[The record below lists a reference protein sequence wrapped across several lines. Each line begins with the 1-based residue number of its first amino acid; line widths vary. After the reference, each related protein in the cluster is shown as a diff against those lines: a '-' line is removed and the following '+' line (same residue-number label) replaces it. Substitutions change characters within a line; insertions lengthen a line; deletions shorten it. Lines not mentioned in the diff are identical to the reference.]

1 MGNAPPP
8 ADPFAGLPGYALRR
22 AANAMM
28 TELGERLAG
37 EGLRV
42 SDATVL
48 ILAGEGARP
57 TASQIGK
64 ALDIRRANMV
74 PLLDR
79 LEAAGL
85 IAREPI
91 DRKSLA
97 IVLTEEGE
105 AKLARVRRI
114 VAAFERDLIERVPPE
129 HRDHLMP
136 ALDALWRPDQ
146 SAQ

>member
-1 MGNAPPP
+1 MP
-8 ADPFAGLPGYALRR
+8 DPDPLVGLPGYALRR
-22 AANAMM
+22 AANATMA
-28 TELGERLAG
+28 ELGERLAP
-37 EGLRV
+37 EELRI

-48 ILAGEGARP
+48 MLAGNDARP
-57 TASQIGK
+57 TASHIGK
-64 ALDIRRANMV
+64 TLDIRRANMV

-97 IVLTEEGE
+97 IVLTVAGE
-105 AKLARVRRI
+105 AKLARVREI
-114 VAAFERDLIERVPPE
+114 IAAFETELIERVPE
-129 HRDHLMP
+129 AHRDHLLP
-136 ALDALWRPDQ
+136 ALDALWRAQ

>member
-1 MGNAPPP
+1 MPETAKR
-8 ADPFAGLPGYALRR
+8 ADPLSSLPGYALRR
-22 AANAMM
+22 AANVMM
-28 TELGERLAG
+28 AELGELLAG

-48 ILAGEGARP
+48 ILTGDDARP
-57 TASQIGK
+57 TASQIGQ
-64 ALDIRRANMV
+64 ALDIKRANMV

-85 IAREPI
+85 IVREPI

-97 IVLTEEGE
+97 IVLTTAGE
-105 AKLARVRRI
+105 AKLGHVRRI
-114 VAAFERDLIERVPPE
+114 VARFENALLERVPAQ
-129 HRDHLMP
+129 HRDHLLP
-136 ALDALWRPDQ
+136 ALDALWRDQ

>member
-1 MGNAPPP
+1 MP
-8 ADPFAGLPGYALRR
+8 DPDPLASLPGYALRR

-28 TELGERLAG
+28 AELGERLAG

-48 ILAGEGARP
+48 MLAGDGARP
-57 TASQIGK
+57 TASHIGK
-64 ALDIRRANMV
+64 MLDIRRANMV

-97 IVLTEEGE
+97 IVLTAAGE
-105 AKLARVRRI
+105 AALGRVREIIAR
-114 VAAFERDLIERVPPE
+114 FERELLDRVPDE
-129 HRDHLMP
+129 HRDHLLP
-136 ALDALWRPDQ
+136 ALDALWRGQ